1 MHFEEPA
8 RPAGRT
14 RAPRPLPSQLR
25 PGVRVPWSPGRVP
38 AAAACSPIL
47 ALARLRSNGMQ
58 NDLKPLLINN
68 RGLCEMHG
76 IDLNPQGSF
85 GKRRFNL

>member
-1 MHFEEPA
+1 
-8 RPAGRT
+8 
-14 RAPRPLPSQLR
+14 
-25 PGVRVPWSPGRVP
+25 
-38 AAAACSPIL
+38 
-47 ALARLRSNGMQ
+47 MQ